1 MLKSVKYSFFFCLI
15 SLHLYFV
22 DNTFYCSYYDP
33 YRGVIVYFRVID
45 GKVKKG
51 DRIFFMASGKVYL
64 FNSTLLSFYLIE
76 IAFHLPIKN

>member
-1 MLKSVKYSFFFCLI
+1 MQFLYVNYFIFFVQNSFC
-15 SLHLYFV
+15 
-22 DNTFYCSYYDP
+22 CSYYDP

-64 FNSTLLSFYLIE
+64 FYSTVLSFYLIE
-76 IAFHLPIKN
+76 IAFHLPIMN